1 MDDKN
6 IPQQV
11 AFIVDKYLLDNNFSS
26 TRSTF
31 RDEASSLIPKEQ
43 KSLITL
49 DEMLDAYISLKE
61 HKIMMDQEKFM
72 LAQEKNQVQNLLQG
86 LHDVMTTYNASG
98 NLPSTSAKFA
108 LALVPQS
115 VVSNK
120 SQPGVPTSLPNIS
133 NTRSQPLSSNSDANG
148 RNISTFN
155 VNLSEGKRKET
166 SAMDAPSAAKR
177 CCSSLSPW
185 DGHIL
190 LQQFDDIAFNNPTA
204 I

>member
-1 MDDKN
+1 MHIKSSFSLLMDFVFFFFLFLN
-6 IPQQV
+6 Q
-11 AFIVDKYLLDNNFSS
+11 
-26 TRSTF
+26 
-31 RDEASSLIPKEQ
+31 EQ

-98 NLPSTSAKFA
+98 NIPSTSAKFA

-120 SQPGVPTSLPNIS
+120 SQPGTILHPQSSFIYAVPMI
-133 NTRSQPLSSNSDANG
+133 
-148 RNISTFN
+148 
-155 VNLSEGKRKET
+155 E
-166 SAMDAPSAAKR
+166 
-177 CCSSLSPW
+177 
-185 DGHIL
+185 
-190 LQQFDDIAFNNPTA
+190 
-204 I
+204 